1 MPDTNPATAAVDRT
15 RLRKALG
22 FALRHNPWAFGLD
35 LAEDG
40 STPLGDVV
48 ASLRS
53 RLPEFRALSADEAA
67 ATVRDLD
74 AERFEVRDGRVRARY
89 GHSFPVHQFAPA
101 AVPPD
106 TLFHGTTDGTSVT
119 IYRDGLRPMG
129 RYYVHLTSDPD
140 YAAGVGTAKGVACVL
155 RVRAR
160 AAYDAGVLFYRAN
173 AHVWL
178 VAEVPAEYLVLR
190 VESGGQIWPTP
201 SAKSTG

>member
-1 MPDTNPATAAVDRT
+1 MPDTNPTAVDRT
-15 RLRKALG
+15 RLRKTLG

-40 STPLGDVV
+40 STLLGDVV

-67 ATVRDLD
+67 AAVRDLD

-101 AVPPD
+101 AVPPE
-106 TLFHGTTDGTSVT
+106 TLFHGTADGTTLAISH
-119 IYRDGLRPMG
+119 DGLRPMG

-140 YAAGVGTAKGVACVL
+140 YAAGVGTAKGKGESRVL
-155 RVRAR
+155 LVRAR
-160 AAYDAGVLFYRAN
+160 AAHYAGVPFYRAN

-190 VESGGQIWPTP
+190 VESGEQIWPTP